1 MHVALV
7 HMRYAHTGGTERYL
21 RTLALDLLA
30 RGHKVTVVCRT
41 HEPEEDERINF
52 VCLRRFGLT
61 AADRMVN
68 FAKDVEKHVRE
79 RPYDVVYGLG
89 KTYSH
94 DVIRLGGGC
103 HATYLEKAHDATLT
117 WFEGLIG
124 KGKRKQR
131 EALRIEAKALAAG
144 NSQRIVV
151 NSHMVKEDVLARY
164 NAQPDSIEVIHNG
177 VDLQRFQP
185 DSKLREAIRKECKF
199 AEDDFVVLF
208 LGTGYGR
215 KGLDRVL
222 AAFPALL
229 KNNAKARLLVV
240 GYDSSA
246 HWFQERAQD
255 LGFYSQ
261 VCFLG
266 GRRDSEA
273 CYAAADLY
281 VLPTRYD
288 PFANSTVEALA
299 CGLPVITTC
308 TNGGGELIENG
319 KQGTV
324 LGEPFQVKDLA
335 EALLTWSDPTM
346 NQSGK
351 KAARELAEEY
361 SSAMMAARSVAVLEE
376 VARERTAR
384 EDASGA
390 LKPLN

>member
-1 MHVALV
+1 MHIALV

-21 RTLALDLLA
+21 RTLALDLLS

-41 HEPEEDERINF
+41 HEPEEDERVTF
-52 VCLRRFGLT
+52 VCLHRFGLSAT
-61 AADRMVN
+61 ARMVN

-79 RPYDVVYGLG
+79 KNYDVVYGLG
-89 KTYSH
+89 KTYTH

-117 WFEGLIG
+117 WFERLIG

-131 EALRIEAKALAAG
+131 EALKIEAKALSPG
-144 NSQRIVV
+144 NSRRIVV
-151 NSHMVKEDVLARY
+151 NSHMVKEDVMARY
-164 NAQPDSIEVIHNG
+164 HAEPSTIEVIHNG
-177 VDLQRFQP
+177 VDLKRFKP
-185 DSKLREAIRKECKF
+185 DAKLGAAIRKECKF
-199 AEDDFVVLF
+199 SEDDFVVLF

-222 AAFPALL
+222 DAFPALL
-229 KNNAKARLLVV
+229 KKNPKARLLVV

-246 HWFQERAQD
+246 RWFQERSQD

-261 VCFLG
+261 ACFLG

-308 TNGGGELIENG
+308 ANGGGELIENG

-324 LGEPFQVKDLA
+324 LQEPFQEKA
-335 EALLTWSDPTM
+335 MEEALLTWSEPEL
-346 NQSGK
+346 NQLGK
-351 KAARELAEEY
+351 TAARELAEQL
-361 SSAMMAARSVAVLEE
+361 SSVKMAEHSVAVLEE
-376 VARERTAR
+376 VAQELTR
-384 EDASGA
+384 
-390 LKPLN
+390 

>member
-1 MHVALV
+1 MHIALV

-30 RGHKVTVVCRT
+30 RGHQVTVVCRS
-41 HEPEEDERINF
+41 HESEKEERIRF
-52 VCLRRFGLT
+52 VSLRRFGLT
-61 AADRMVN
+61 ATARMVN
-68 FAKDVEKHVRE
+68 FASDVERHVRE
-79 RPYDVVYGLG
+79 TNYDLVYGLG

-131 EALRIEAKALAAG
+131 EALRIEAKALAPG
-144 NSQRIVV
+144 NSRRIIV
-151 NSHMVKEDVLARY
+151 NSHMVKKDVITRY
-164 NAQPDSIEVIHNG
+164 QADPDSVEVIHNG
-177 VDLQRFQP
+177 VDLDRFKP
-185 DSKLREAIRKECKF
+185 DSNLRKEIRKECKF

-222 AAFPALL
+222 DAFPALL
-229 KNNAKARLLVV
+229 KNNPKARLLVV

-246 HWFQERAQD
+246 RWFQERAQT
-255 LGFYSQ
+255 LGCSAR

-308 TNGGGELIENG
+308 SNGGGELIENG
-319 KQGTV
+319 TQGMV
-324 LGEPFQVKDLA
+324 LQEPFQDDAMEK
-335 EALLTWSDPTM
+335 ALLTWSDPPL

-351 KAARELAEEY
+351 KAARTLAEAY
-361 SSAMMAARSVAVLEE
+361 SSSKMAARSVAVLEA
-376 VARERTAR
+376 VAQEKATKVS
-384 EDASGA
+384 SGQG
-390 LKPLN
+390 

>member
-1 MHVALV
+1 MHIALV

-21 RTLALDLLA
+21 KTLALDLLA

-41 HEPEEDERINF
+41 YEPEDDGRIRF
-52 VCLRRFGLT
+52 VCLRRFGVT

-79 RPYDVVYGLG
+79 MPYDVVYGLG

-117 WFEGLIG
+117 WLERMVG

-131 EALRIEAKALAAG
+131 EALRIEAKALSPG
-144 NSQRIVV
+144 NSRRIIV
-151 NSHMVKEDVLARY
+151 NSHMVKEDVIARY
-164 NAQPDSIEVIHNG
+164 NAEPDAVEVIYNG
-177 VDLQRFQP
+177 VDLKRFQP
-185 DSKLREAIRKECKF
+185 DPKLREAVRKECKF

-222 AAFPALL
+222 DAFPALL
-229 KNNAKARLLVV
+229 KGNAKARLLVV

-246 HWFQERAQD
+246 RWFQERARD

-261 VCFLG
+261 ACFLG

-324 LGEPFQVKDLA
+324 LEEPFQAKA
-335 EALLTWSDPTM
+335 MKEALLTWSDPAL
-346 NQSGK
+346 NQSGN
-351 KAARELAEEY
+351 KAARELAEGY
-361 SSAMMAARSVAVLEE
+361 SSGKMAARSVAVLEA
-376 VARERTAR
+376 VARELTGR
-384 EDASGA
+384 EGVV
-390 LKPLN
+390 

>member
-30 RGHKVTVVCRT
+30 RGHQVTVVCRSC
-41 HEPEEDERINF
+41 EPEEDVRIRF
-52 VCLRRFGLT
+52 VRLRRFGLT
-61 AADRMVN
+61 ATARMVN
-68 FAKDVEKHVRE
+68 FATDVEKHVRE
-79 RPYDVVYGLG
+79 TSYDVVYGLG

-117 WFEGLIG
+117 WFERLIG

-131 EALRIEAKALAAG
+131 EALRIEARALSPG

-151 NSHMVKEDVLARY
+151 NSNMVKEDVMTRY
-164 NAQPDSIEVIHNG
+164 GAEPDSIEVIYNG
-177 VDLQRFQP
+177 VDLERFQP
-185 DSKLREAIRKECKF
+185 DPKRREAVRKECKF
-199 AEDDFVVLF
+199 AKDDFVVLF

-222 AAFPALL
+222 TAFPALL
-229 KNNAKARLLVV
+229 KHNAKARLLVV

-246 HWFQERAQD
+246 RWFQERAQD

-324 LGEPFQVKDLA
+324 LEEPFQVKALA
-335 EALLTWSDPTM
+335 EALLTWSDPAL

-361 SSAMMAARSVAVLEE
+361 SSAQMAERSVAVLGE
-376 VARERTAR
+376 VACERANRE
-384 EDASGA
+384 EASVA
-390 LKPLN
+390 S